1 MTPYWYIQN
10 DFDTKRSTRVG
21 ASEIS
26 ACIPDPEHP
35 GQSLAGY
42 DRTALTVWQEKT
54 GRKKRD
60 ASGLPAEMGHWNEV
74 KAIELFIRGI
84 NPDMARAYVRS
95 RLEYERLSEQFP
107 GTRADDFQSTPF
119 RHNCQWYND
128 DFIVHPDGVY
138 GPDFGVRKSGNGNEY
153 RITDS
158 SSPSGLLGFPYE
170 VIGDNGIVKAHGYAI
185 DLSTPFLIEAKTAS
199 YWAAKRRPGSLIHGY
214 DFELRT
220 WQGIPLKHY
229 VQIQFQLACLD
240 VETCYLPLLYDSA
253 SFHVWEIKR
262 DRKTGDRL
270 IDLAAKLAYYI
281 HKDIEPKE
289 LAMNADDIVAMYPTI
304 AEDFV
309 IVSGDESEAIIQA
322 ASAYRDGD
330 ELEKIGKQKKKDAT
344 DALAVYLKDTKEI
357 RIEKDGEI
365 LPIAAWTIK
374 KGSRGIMGLKDIKA
388 REDGEVIESYLA
400 ANGLIKEGEGT
411 RYVSVKY
418 REE

>member
-1 MTPYWYIQN
+1 MTPYWYIRN
-10 DFDTKRSTRVG
+10 NFLTSRSTRVG

-26 ACIPDPEHP
+26 AAIPDPEHP

-54 GRKKRD
+54 GRKERD
-60 ASGLPAEMGHWNEV
+60 NVGNLFTEMGHWNEV

-84 NPDMARAYVRS
+84 NPDIAREYRRS

-107 GTRADDFQSTPF
+107 ETRAEDYQTTPF

-128 DFIVHPDGVY
+128 DFIVHPDGIWHP
-138 GPDFGVRKSGNGNEY
+138 GESLDNGYALLGEILAHSY
-153 RITDS
+153 RINVD
-158 SSPSGLLGFPYE
+158 
-170 VIGDNGIVKAHGYAI
+170 K
-185 DLSTPFLIEAKTAS
+185 PFLVEAKTAS
-199 YWAAKRRPGSLIHGY
+199 YWAAKRRNGSVVHGY
-214 DFELRT
+214 DFDLRT

-240 VETCYLPLLYDSA
+240 VEVCYLPLLYDSA

-289 LAMNADDIVAMYPTI
+289 LAMNAADI
-304 AEDFV
+304 AEMYQTMTEDFAILSGPEASS
-309 IVSGDESEAIIQA
+309 IVQA
-322 ASAYRDGD
+322 ASAYREGD

-344 DALAVYLKDTKEI
+344 DALAVYLKDTKEL
-357 RIEKDGEI
+357 RVERDGEI
-365 LPIAAWTIK
+365 VPVAAWIEK
-374 KGSRGIMGLKDIKA
+374 KGAERIIGLKEIRAMEKGA
-388 REDGEVIESYLA
+388 VIEKYLTRK
-400 ANGLIKEGEGT
+400 GLVKEGEGS
-411 RYVSVKY
+411 RYVSVKWK
-418 REE
+418 ED